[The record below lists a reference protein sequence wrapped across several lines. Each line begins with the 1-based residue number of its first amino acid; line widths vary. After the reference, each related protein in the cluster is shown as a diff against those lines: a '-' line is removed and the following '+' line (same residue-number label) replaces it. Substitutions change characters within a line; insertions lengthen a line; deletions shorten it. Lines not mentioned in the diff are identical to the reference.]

1 MFIRA
6 FCLDKTQIRHYNVY
20 VKTIKRKEEITMA
33 EEKALLEGKYL
44 MYKGKPLVREKNVI
58 VYGDMEDKFYL
69 FLMILTEKDVNGEK
83 IPDSILIQVLGTD
96 NKIIKQGQ
104 KNGLYNA
111 FDIGTIWLERA
122 IADSKK

>member
-1 MFIRA
+1 MSE
-6 FCLDKTQIRHYNVY
+6 Q
-20 VKTIKRKEEITMA
+20 
-33 EEKALLEGKYL
+33 KALLEGKYL

-58 VYGDMEDKFYL
+58 VYGDMEDKYYL
-69 FLMILTEKDVNGEK
+69 FLMILTEKDTGGTK
-83 IPDSILIQVLGTD
+83 TPDSILIQVLDTD
-96 NKIIKQGQ
+96 GKIIKQGQ

>member
-1 MFIRA
+1 MS
-6 FCLDKTQIRHYNVY
+6 
-20 VKTIKRKEEITMA
+20 

-44 MYKGKPLVREKNVI
+44 TYKGKPLVREKNVI

-69 FLMILTEKDVNGEK
+69 FLMILTEKENGNEK

-96 NKIIKQGQ
+96 GKIVKQGQ
-104 KNGLYNA
+104 KNGLFSA
-111 FDIGTIWLERA
+111 LDIGTIWLERA

>member
-1 MFIRA
+1 MSE
-6 FCLDKTQIRHYNVY
+6 Q
-20 VKTIKRKEEITMA
+20 
-33 EEKALLEGKYL
+33 KALLEGKYL

-58 VYGDMEDKFYL
+58 VYGDMEDKYYL
-69 FLMILTEKDVNGEK
+69 FLMILTEKDAGGTK
-83 IPDSILIQVLGTD
+83 TPDSILIQVLDTD
-96 NKIIKQGQ
+96 GKIIKQGQ

>member
-1 MFIRA
+1 
-6 FCLDKTQIRHYNVY
+6 
-20 VKTIKRKEEITMA
+20 MA

-58 VYGDMEDKFYL
+58 VYGDMEDNYYL
-69 FLMILTEKDVNGEK
+69 FLMILTEKDVNGFK
-83 IPDSILIQVLGTD
+83 TPDSILIQVLDTSG
-96 NKIIKQGQ
+96 KIIKQGQ

>member
-1 MFIRA
+1 
-6 FCLDKTQIRHYNVY
+6 
-20 VKTIKRKEEITMA
+20 MA

-58 VYGDMEDKFYL
+58 VYGDMEDNFYL
-69 FLMILTEKDVNGEK
+69 FLMILTEKDVNGSK
-83 IPDSILIQVLGTD
+83 IPDSILIQVLDTTG
-96 NKIIKQGQ
+96 KIIKQGQ

>member
-1 MFIRA
+1 MS
-6 FCLDKTQIRHYNVY
+6 QQ
-20 VKTIKRKEEITMA
+20 
-33 EEKALLEGKYL
+33 KALLEGKYL

-69 FLMILTEKDVNGEK
+69 FLMILTEKDVGGTTT
-83 IPDSILIQVLGTD
+83 PDSILIQVLDTD
-96 NKIIKQGQ
+96 GKIIKQGQ

>member
-1 MFIRA
+1 MS
-6 FCLDKTQIRHYNVY
+6 
-20 VKTIKRKEEITMA
+20 
-33 EEKALLEGKYL
+33 EEKALLDGKYL

-69 FLMILTEKDVNGEK
+69 FLMILTEKDSM
-83 IPDSILIQVLGTD
+83 PDSILIQVLGTD
-96 NKIIKQGQ
+96 GKIVKQGQ

-111 FDIGTIWLERA
+111 LELGTIWLERA

>member
-1 MFIRA
+1 
-6 FCLDKTQIRHYNVY
+6 
-20 VKTIKRKEEITMA
+20 MA

-96 NKIIKQGQ
+96 NKIIKQGE
-104 KNGLYNA
+104 KKGLYNA

>member
-1 MFIRA
+1 M
-6 FCLDKTQIRHYNVY
+6 KG
-20 VKTIKRKEEITMA
+20 RKITMA

-58 VYGDMEDKFYL
+58 VYGDMEDGFYL
-69 FLMILTEKDVNGEK
+69 FLLIVSEKEVNGEK
-83 IPDSILIQVLGTD
+83 TPDSVLIQVFDTD
-96 NKIIKQGQ
+96 GNIIKQGQ